1 MVRSSWHLFS
11 ALAALLWLAGPAPGQ
26 QRKAAYDLFPDSAA
40 AVVWIADGDKLA
52 QQWERTQLYFL
63 AKDPAVAPFFEEQRQ
78 AIEQRFMDAGWR
90 LNVKAE
96 DLANF
101 TTGQIGAAWFELPQ
115 SPRKPY
121 AMALLADVDDAPGP
135 NTQLMAEIEQ
145 ELVARKASK
154 TLLSHQ
160 GVEIAKY
167 TLPKRADS
175 LLPDD
180 GYYAITKGQFLSSDD
195 EGLIKDLISR
205 IQGAATDGKVI
216 AEDPVFIEGRQKAA
230 ISGEAQIEYFV
241 RPLGIARV
249 LRAIAGKRSKSSAD
263 MLAVLQNQGFEAI
276 KCVCGE
282 ISLGLDALDLSHR
295 GFILAD
301 MPLPKSAGIL
311 DFPNQAS
318 RDIPDFVGSNISAFL
333 ATNWNAKEAFW
344 KTEGLV
350 DELAGTPGVFH
361 EVIEGIK
368 VDPNGPRIDIEKEV
382 LPHITNDIYSLT
394 DNKPGPVD
402 VDSRRNLIAVRLSN
416 ATAMARV
423 LDRAM
428 ENEPDADPVVF
439 KGHGIW
445 KVVHHDDE
453 SVTDLASDFG
463 GDFGAPPASSSN
475 QPQPWLSNWAITV
488 YGDYLMFASHVEM
501 IEEAIEQAQTGAD
514 SPLLTESDYQRVM
527 TALAAHFGDKD
538 SSAWQVVRT
547 SLAYRVQYELFREGK
562 LLDSQSM
569 LASILDRLLQNQ
581 DEMRSK
587 TQTLKGNK
595 LPPYEQVAKFLQP
608 MGLVVRTTDNGW
620 SFGAIMLSD
629 QSAQPAAVGQGAQAA
644 AAEAVKVNKQVEQGT
659 LSFDT
664 PGDAAPR

>member
-1 MVRSSWHLFS
+1 MVRSSWHLFI
-11 ALAALLWLAGPAPGQ
+11 ALAALLWLASPAPGQ
-26 QRKAAYDLFPDSAA
+26 QRMAAYDLFPDSAA

-52 QQWERTQLYFL
+52 QQWERTQLYSL

-90 LNVKAE
+90 LNVKVE
-96 DLANF
+96 DLADF
-101 TTGQIGAAWFELPQ
+101 TTGQIGVAWFELPQ
-115 SPRKPY
+115 APRKPY
-121 AMALLADVDDAPGP
+121 AMVLLADVDDAAGP
-135 NTQLMAEIEQ
+135 NSQLMAKIDE
-145 ELVARKASK
+145 ELLGRKATK
-154 TLLSHQ
+154 TLLSHA
-160 GVEIAKY
+160 GVDIVKY

-180 GYYAITKGQFLSSDD
+180 GFYAITKGQFLSSDD
-195 EGLIKDLISR
+195 EGVIKDLISR
-205 IQGAATDGKVI
+205 IQGTAVAGNVI
-216 AEDPVFIEGRQKAA
+216 AQDPVFKASREKA
-230 ISGEAQIEYFV
+230 VISGQAQIEYFV

-249 LRAIAGKRSKSSAD
+249 LRAIAGKRSKNSAD

-276 KCVCGE
+276 KAVSGE
-282 ISLGLDALDLSHR
+282 ISLGAETLDLSHH
-295 GFILAD
+295 GFVLAD
-301 MPLPKSAGIL
+301 MPLPKSAAVL
-311 DFPNQAS
+311 DFPNEAS
-318 RDIPDFVGSNISAFL
+318 HEIPDFVGSNISAFL

-394 DNKPGPVD
+394 DNKPGTVD

-416 ATAMARV
+416 ATAMAKV

-428 ENEPDADPVVF
+428 VNEPDAEPVDF
-439 KGHGIW
+439 NGHAIW

-488 YGDYLMFASHVEM
+488 YGDFLMFASHVEM
-501 IEEAIEQAQTGAD
+501 IEEAIQQAQTGAD
-514 SPLLTESDYQRVM
+514 SPLLTEPDYQRV
-527 TALAAHFGDKD
+527 TSALTEHFGDQA

-562 LLDSQSM
+562 LMESQSM
-569 LASILDRLLQNQ
+569 LASILDRLLQSQ

-587 TQTLKGNK
+587 AQTLKGSK
-595 LPPYEQVAKFLQP
+595 LPPFEQVAKFLQP
-608 MGLVVRTTDNGW
+608 MGLVVRTTNNGW
-620 SFGAIMLSD
+620 SFGAVMLSD
-629 QSAQPAAVGQGAQAA
+629 QAALPAAVGALDSQADRPA
-644 AAEAVKVNKQVEQGT
+644 LSLDNALEDNALETAE
-659 LSFDT
+659 
-664 PGDAAPR
+664 

>member
-1 MVRSSWHLFS
+1 MVRSSWHLFF
-11 ALAALLWLAGPAPGQ
+11 ALAALLWLASPSPGQ
-26 QRKAAYDLFPDSAA
+26 QRQAAYDLFPDSAA

-63 AKDPAVAPFFEEQRQ
+63 AKDPAVAPFFEEQRK
-78 AIEQRFMDAGWR
+78 AIEQRLMDAGWR
-90 LNVKAE
+90 LNVKPD
-96 DLANF
+96 DLAKF
-101 TTGQIGAAWFELPQ
+101 TTGQIGVAWFELPQ

-121 AMALLADVDDAPGP
+121 AMALLADVDDASGP
-135 NTQLMAEIEQ
+135 NAQLLATIEQ
-145 ELVARKASK
+145 ELVGRKATK
-154 TLLSHQ
+154 TLLSHE

-180 GYYAITKGQFLSSDD
+180 GFYAITKGQFLSTDD
-195 EGLIKDLISR
+195 EGLIKELISR
-205 IQGAATDGKVI
+205 IQGSAVAGNVI
-216 AEDPVFIEGRQKAA
+216 AQDTVFVDGREKAA

-249 LRAIAGKRSKSSAD
+249 LRAIGGKRSKSNAD

-301 MPLPKSAGIL
+301 MPLPKSAAIL
-311 DFPNQAS
+311 DFPNEAS
-318 RDIPDFVGSNISAFL
+318 RDIPNFVGGNISALL

-394 DNKPGPVD
+394 DSKPGAVD

-416 ATAMARV
+416 AEAMARV

-428 ENEPDADPVVF
+428 ENEPDAEPVDF

-463 GDFGAPPASSSN
+463 GDFGAPPASTGN

-488 YGDYLMFASHVEM
+488 YGDFLMFASHVEM
-501 IEEAIEQAQTGAD
+501 IEEAIEQAETGDA
-514 SPLLTESDYQRVM
+514 SPLVTEPDYRRV
-527 TALAAHFGDKD
+527 TAALATHFGDQD

-562 LLDSQSM
+562 LLESQSM

-587 TQTLKGNK
+587 AQTLKGNK
-595 LPPYEQVAKFLQP
+595 LPPFEQVAKFLQP
-608 MGLVVRTTDNGW
+608 MGLVVRTTDGGW
-620 SFGAIMLSD
+620 AFGAVMLSD
-629 QSAQPAAVGQGAQAA
+629 QGAQPAAIGAVG
-644 AAEAVKVNKQVEQGT
+644 NRVEQAT
-659 LSFDT
+659 LSLDTAVDT
-664 PGDAAPR
+664 PAETAQR

>member
-1 MVRSSWHLFS
+1 MVRSSWHLFF
-11 ALAALLWLAGPAPGQ
+11 ALAALLWLASPSPAQ

-90 LNVKAE
+90 LNVKPE
-96 DLANF
+96 DLADF
-101 TTGQIGAAWFELPQ
+101 TTGQISAAWFELPQ

-135 NTQLMAEIEQ
+135 NSQLMAKIEQ
-145 ELVARKASK
+145 ELVSRKASK
-154 TLLSHQ
+154 TLLTHQ
-160 GVEIAKY
+160 GVEITKY
-167 TLPKRADS
+167 TLPKRANA

-180 GYYAITKGQFLSSDD
+180 GFYAITKGQFLSCDD

-205 IQGAATDGKVI
+205 IQGAAVAGNVI
-216 AEDPVFIEGRQKAA
+216 AQDPVFLAGRQKGA
-230 ISGEAQIEYFV
+230 ISGDAQIEYFV

-276 KCVCGE
+276 KCLCGE
-282 ISLGLDALDLSHR
+282 ISLGLDALDVSHH
-295 GFILAD
+295 GFVLAD
-301 MPLPKSAGIL
+301 MPLPKAAALL

-318 RDIPDFVGSNISAFL
+318 HEVPDFVGSNISAFL

-368 VDPNGPRIDIEKEV
+368 VDPNGPRIDIRKEV

-394 DNKPGPVD
+394 DNKPGTVD
-402 VDSRRNLIAVRLSN
+402 IDSRRNLIAVRLSN
-416 ATAMARV
+416 APAMAKV

-428 ENEPDADPVVF
+428 ENEPDAEPVDF
-439 KGHGIW
+439 NGHGIW
-445 KVVHHDDE
+445 KVMHHDDE

-463 GDFGAPPASSSN
+463 GDFGAPPAASNN

-501 IEEAIEQAQTGAD
+501 IQEAIAQAQTGTD
-514 SPLLTESDYQRVM
+514 SPLVTEPDYRRVS
-527 TALAAHFGDKD
+527 TALAAHFGEQD

-562 LLDSQSM
+562 LMESQSM

-587 TQTLKGNK
+587 AQTLKGNK
-595 LPPYEQVAKFLQP
+595 LPPFEQVAKFLQP
-608 MGLVVRTTDNGW
+608 MGLVVRTTDSGW
-620 SFGAIMLSD
+620 SFGAVMLSE
-629 QSAQPAAVGQGAQAA
+629 QGAEKAVVGA
-644 AAEAVKVNKQVEQGT
+644 LDATANNPEAQGT
-659 LSFDT
+659 LSF
-664 PGDAAPR
+664 GSADAAKR